1 MGIDDGLHLPRLNGK
16 PILVIFC
23 EPLPSFEG
31 MVSFTTSSYSC
42 TSPKYSGTSEWP
54 RWSSSWYIN
63 KLCRMIMIIIDS
75 NIVKR
80 DLGALVSNFLFINSI
95 IFILFNHFLNLW
107 VICSPPFQPSK
118 QHKPQEWSSR
128 CTCTEKL
135 RVLLS
140 TPRCCKWQAYFIN
153 AKGWN
158 KWSTNTYSGVRAFFA
173 VGVSENE
180 IIFNRHISIGQL
192 HKIHIISIGKLS

>member
-1 MGIDDGLHLPRLNGK
+1 MLVNIPYMEPIGMGIDDGLHLPRLNGK

-31 MVSFTTSSYSC
+31 IVSFTTSYSC

-54 RWSSSWYIN
+54 RWSSSWYIT

-80 DLGALVSNFLFINSI
+80 DLGSLVSNFLFINSI

-107 VICSPPFQPSK
+107 VICSPHFN
-118 QHKPQEWSSR
+118 H
-128 CTCTEKL
+128 
-135 RVLLS
+135 LS
-140 TPRCCKWQAYFIN
+140 
-153 AKGWN
+153 
-158 KWSTNTYSGVRAFFA
+158 STNPRDDLPQT
-173 VGVSENE
+173 
-180 IIFNRHISIGQL
+180 HIHRKTPSVVIHTELLQVATIL
-192 HKIHIISIGKLS
+192 H

>member
-31 MVSFTTSSYSC
+31 IVSFTTSYSC

-80 DLGALVSNFLFINSI
+80 DLGSLVSNFLFINSI

-118 QHKPQEWSSR
+118 QHKPQEWSSQNAHPPKNSE
-128 CTCTEKL
+128 CCWN
-135 RVLLS
+135 
-140 TPRCCKWQAYFIN
+140 TPSCCKWQAYFIN

-158 KWSTNTYSGVRAFFA
+158 KWSTNTWEPAAEGALFA
-173 VGVSENE
+173 VGVLWELN
-180 IIFNRHISIGQL
+180 HIKSTYI
-192 HKIHIISIGKLS
+192 

>member
-1 MGIDDGLHLPRLNGK
+1 MGIDDGLHLPKLNDK

-31 MVSFTTSSYSC
+31 IVSFTTSYSC

-80 DLGALVSNFLFINSI
+80 DLGPLVSNFLFINSI

-118 QHKPQEWSSR
+118 QHKPQEWSSQNAHPPKNSECCYPHR
-128 CTCTEKL
+128 AAASGKHTSLMPKVETNDPPTPGNRRL
-135 RVLLS
+135 RGHFLQLVF
-140 TPRCCKWQAYFIN
+140 Y
-153 AKGWN
+153 
-158 KWSTNTYSGVRAFFA
+158 
-173 VGVSENE
+173 EN
-180 IIFNRHISIGQL
+180 
-192 HKIHIISIGKLS
+192 